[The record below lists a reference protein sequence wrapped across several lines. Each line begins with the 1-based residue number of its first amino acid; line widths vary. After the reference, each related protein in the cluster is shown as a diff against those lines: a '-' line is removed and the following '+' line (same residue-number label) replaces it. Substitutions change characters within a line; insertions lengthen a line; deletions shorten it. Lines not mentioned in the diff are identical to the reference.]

1 MGIIEGGSLL
11 IDEKCGVPENNFFFT
26 IATTVPGKVLNWI
39 KGLDYPEIN
48 ECLTQALGLKI
59 KITQNK
65 NGVQWVLILQFKN
78 DCCIKTR
85 IQFF

>member
-1 MGIIEGGSLL
+1 MACHGDSGGPTMWKDKNDKNRFYLMGIIEGGSLL

-48 ECLTQALGLKI
+48 KCL
-59 KITQNK
+59 N
-65 NGVQWVLILQFKN
+65 
-78 DCCIKTR
+78 
-85 IQFF
+85 